1 MLVVYCLVSFF
12 LYQKHMNSS
21 LCLSYNNILIF
32 PVFPICQ
39 LQRTDTYNQII
50 NKRGTADRTKKLIN
64 IPVCDE
70 HGDFVPQQCNQ
81 KGRMCWRCWLSTVWY
96 HSSCTINTPA
106 HPSFLITLL
115 WNKISM

>member
-1 MLVVYCLVSFF
+1 
-12 LYQKHMNSS
+12 MNSS

-39 LQRTDTYNQII
+39 LQRTDTYNQMI

-81 KGRMCWRCWLSTVWY
+81 KGRICWCVDGTGRMIPNSRQST
-96 HSSCTINTPA
+96 SSTRQDIYC
-106 HPSFLITLL
+106 SKLL
-115 WNKISM
+115 C

>member
-1 MLVVYCLVSFF
+1 
-12 LYQKHMNSS
+12 MNSS

-70 HGDFVPQQCNQ
+70 HGLLFGTLTQELTTIDILSCT
-81 KGRMCWRCWLSTVWY
+81 RCWLSTVWY
-96 HSSCTINTPA
+96 LNTITYYNRYPRQPKSSTRQDIYC
-106 HPSFLITLL
+106 SKLL
-115 WNKISM
+115 C